1 MHKTFRVKI
10 MFAGSNF
17 KFGKNREGTIAGSKK
32 YANKIG
38 LEIVGVDLAQIK
50 S

>member
-1 MHKTFRVKI
+1 

-17 KFGKNREGTIAGSKK
+17 KFGKNREGTIAGSKQ